1 MRVLRLYRSK
11 LHLEMMAFEKKGN
24 PEQPEKPLTGR
35 EPTSNSTHAR
45 IPVGIAPGPEEWEAT
60 AGVSLLTCR

>member
-1 MRVLRLYRSK
+1 
-11 LHLEMMAFEKKGN
+11 MMAFEKKGN

-45 IPVGIAPGPEEWEAT
+45 ISVGIAPGPEEWEAT